1 VSRAPL
7 AAGEPRLAGRV
18 VALTGAGSGLGLQTT
33 EVLLDQG
40 AQVIANY
47 RSSPDRLLELAERHP
62 GMLHPLRGDIALEST
77 AADIAE
83 RARGLGRLDVL
94 VHNAGVSRDMPLITM
109 SADDWDDVMRVNLR
123 GAFLATKHSLRVMI
137 KKRYGRCIYVSSLT
151 AIVGNAGQANYA
163 ASKGGLH
170 GLSNAVAQEY
180 ASRGVRS
187 VVVAPGLLDT
197 GIADKLPDP
206 VRAAKADRQLLG
218 AGPSSSVAS
227 TIAFLA
233 GGEADFINAAVV
245 RADGGM
251 KW

>member
-1 VSRAPL
+1 VSAAPI
-7 AAGEPRLAGRV
+7 AVGELRLADRV
-18 VALTGAGSGLGLQTT
+18 VALTGAGSGLGLQTA

-40 AQVIANY
+40 AHVIANY
-47 RSSPDRLLELAERHP
+47 RSSADELLELAERHP
-62 GMLHPLRGDIALEST
+62 GRLHPLRGDIALEAT
-77 AADIAE
+77 AAGIAE
-83 RARGLGRLDVL
+83 RARTLGRLDVL
-94 VHNAGVSRDMPLITM
+94 VHNAGVARDMPLISM
-109 SADDWDDVMRVNLR
+109 AAEDWDDVMRVNLR
-123 GAFLATKHSLRVMI
+123 GAFFVTKHCLRVMI

-151 AIVGNAGQANYA
+151 ALVGNAGQANYA

-197 GIADKLPDP
+197 GIADKLPDT

-218 AGPSSSVAS
+218 AGPSSSVAA
-227 TIAFLA
+227 TIAFLS
-233 GGEADFINAAVV
+233 GGEADFINATVV
-245 RADGGM
+245 RSDGGM